1 MGAENP
7 SPYDRDGVTA
17 PYHLTGALDG
27 SRPILLASP
36 HSGTHMP
43 ADFLATTRLDVRALR
58 RIEDAHV
65 GALLAPAAA
74 AGLPLMEA
82 VHSRAVIDLNRAED
96 ELDPSMFQGSVT
108 AAPRIT
114 ERVRR
119 GYGLFPR
126 VVAPNQPIH
135 QSRLPAGTGAERI
148 VRLHRPWHAAI
159 DATLG
164 RTFARH
170 GHAVLLDVHSMP
182 SLEGADPAA
191 LVIGDLHGRSAAP
204 ALVDWLHAAF
214 AAQGLKVA
222 RNAPYAGGHTTERH
236 GRPCMGIH
244 AVQLEFDRASYMDT
258 ATLKPHAGFDRLAA
272 CLATVL
278 AGLES
283 ALPGLGLGQ
292 SLPFAAE

>member
-1 MGAENP
+1 M
-7 SPYDRDGVTA
+7 TA

-58 RIEDAHV
+58 GIEDAHV

-135 QSRLPAGTGAERI
+135 QTRLPAGTGADRI
-148 VRLHRPWHAAI
+148 ARLHRPWHAAI
-159 DATLG
+159 DAALG
-164 RTFARH
+164 RALARH

-182 SLEGADPAA
+182 GLEGTDPAA

-204 ALVDWLHAAF
+204 ALVDWLHSAF

-222 RNAPYAGGHTTERH
+222 RNMPYAGGHTTERH
-236 GRPCMGIH
+236 GRPLMGIH
-244 AVQLEFDRASYMDT
+244 AIQLEFDRTRYMDT
-258 ATLKPHAGFDRLAA
+258 GTLKPHAGFAPLSACIAA
-272 CLATVL
+272 VL
-278 AGLES
+278 AGLEP
-283 ALPGLGLGQ
+283 ALAGLGLGRQ
-292 SLPFAAE
+292 QPLAAE